1 MLFMLIETYRNADP
15 VPVYRR
21 VRERGRQ
28 TMDGVTYLGS
38 WVTKDL
44 TRCFQ
49 IMDCD
54 DRRKLDQWIA
64 LWDDLVEFEVIDVT
78 TSAEAA
84 EAVARRYS

>member
-38 WVTKDL
+38 WATKDL

-54 DRRKLDQWIA
+54 DRGKLDQWIA
-64 LWDDLVEFEVIDVT
+64 LWDDLVEFEVIDVI

>member
-64 LWDDLVEFEVIDVT
+64 LWSDLVDFEVIDVV

-84 EAVARRYS
+84 AAVAQRYS

>member
-15 VPVYRR
+15 APVYRR
-21 VRERGRQ
+21 LRERGRQ

-38 WVTKDL
+38 WVTSDL

-49 IMDCD
+49 IMDCEN
-54 DRRKLDQWIA
+54 RRLLDQWMA
-64 LWDDLVEFEVIDVT
+64 LWDDLVEFDVIEVM